1 MCVLDHSTVAGV
13 DKFGNV
19 FTLRVPDDV
28 NEDLEG
34 GGSGAAL
41 LWEQAAGGSQNK
53 LELLTHYY
61 LGERHNISC
70 LFSVVPCL
78 IIIVC
83 AAKRAE
89 RVLSIDDF

>member
-61 LGERHNISC
+61 LGERPSISC
-70 LFSVVPCL
+70 LLSVV
-78 IIIVC
+78 I
-83 AAKRAE
+83 
-89 RVLSIDDF
+89 LSRLQS

>member
-61 LGERHNISC
+61 LGERHTISC
-70 LFSVVPCL
+70 LFSVVT
-78 IIIVC
+78 
-83 AAKRAE
+83 
-89 RVLSIDDF
+89 LSRLQS